1 MKAGALWI
9 LTALITGLP
18 NFYWLMN
25 VFLGASINLSNCMGL
40 LGSAMLL
47 VAAVL
52 APLRPRA
59 AAKVGLVGSLLLWVF
74 YAPLIV
80 VSLMMPFSTR
90 LQIRSFISFHDY
102 VSFIGML
109 FGPILSDC
117 LHGELDSLV

>member
-25 VFLGASINLSNCMGL
+25 VFLGASINLSNCTGL

-102 VSFIGML
+102 VPFIGML